1 MQCIRL
7 NEEDNRRRAEP
18 PDAILHSRR
27 TGYNILCICQQF
39 DDLNIRVLLLSFHS
53 TIPTTTQQNIRP
65 SFWLVVVVVV
75 VAKVNKSVNTFE
87 TLKCIL
93 ACERPNVERL
103 RRPRRER
110 TIWLDFQFPSCL
122 CLENEGISAIRK
134 DDNKK
139 IENMLRKYRSI
150 LSFFQEYQD
159 CDTNIERDKL
169 VRSGRAAKPHAVP
182 FNHFIFLFPP
192 FYFWIFRIWLQNLY
206 NRQRTW
212 KENSWK

>member
-103 RRPRRER
+103 
-110 TIWLDFQFPSCL
+110 
-122 CLENEGISAIRK
+122 
-134 DDNKK
+134 
-139 IENMLRKYRSI
+139 
-150 LSFFQEYQD
+150 
-159 CDTNIERDKL
+159 
-169 VRSGRAAKPHAVP
+169 
-182 FNHFIFLFPP
+182 
-192 FYFWIFRIWLQNLY
+192 
-206 NRQRTW
+206 
-212 KENSWK
+212 